1 MSYVESNLIPGEK
14 LVYQTRLHW
23 VVMVWYVIVALLL
36 ALPGVLLLYSALTR
50 TGIEAT
56 NLHAMEGGATV
67 LLFCAAGVFLTGM
80 LRRNATEMAVTNR
93 RVVIKMGLAGRRT
106 IEMLLNKVESIEVR
120 ETAFG
125 RILGYGTIVVIGT
138 GGTLE
143 PFHKMAQPLAFRSQ
157 VQEQI
162 EKLK

>member
-1 MSYVESNLIPGEK
+1 M
-14 LVYQTRLHW
+14 VYQTRLHW
-23 VVMVWYVIVALLL
+23 VVMVRSAVVSLLL
-36 ALPGVLLLYSALTR
+36 ALSGALLLYYALTSK
-50 TGIEAT
+50 GIEVT
-56 NLHAMEGGATV
+56 SLHTLEGGAA
-67 LLFCAAGVFLTGM
+67 LLLICAAAAFLIGM
-80 LRRNATEMAVTNR
+80 LRRSATEMAVTNR

-106 IEMLLNKVESIEVR
+106 IEMLLNKIESIEVS

-143 PFHKMAQPLAFRSQ
+143 PFHKMAHPLAFRSQ